1 MRQSFKTTALL
12 CCAAAVSMTA
22 EASPLQTSQAGLPQE
37 QQTQE
42 QQAQVQQESTD
53 SSVLYFTL
61 EEAMSYALE
70 HNWDLQNSSLAVRQ
84 AEADRWAAIAS
95 MLPQVNGSLDYS
107 NYMGYEMAFGETGL
121 SIAMP
126 PYGSLGVN
134 ASMAVS
140 GAQIV
145 SALIGKL
152 SVEMSDVTRRQSQQ
166 EVAEQVR
173 LLYFSALVS
182 GQKVRLLYFSALVSG
197 QTLELLERNLETV
210 RRLHEFS
217 QKSVDAGVAEQVD
230 ADQILVQVATLETS
244 INEARRGLEMI
255 YNSMRLQMNIGFDK
269 EIVLTQTLDEL
280 MDVER
285 SLDLLY
291 DDFILENNFSYQL
304 ALKSTDLYRQQKN
317 LAGWAYG
324 PTLSAY
330 YQYTGRK
337 YFSDEMTMN
346 MTPPNMVGVTLSIPI
361 FSSGKN
367 FETFKKA
374 KLEYQKQ
381 LNTLEN
387 TEMALKI
394 QHRQLKYNLSSAY
407 ERYQTQLKNLEV
419 SQKVFDNIGKKYE
432 FGHASSLDVTN
443 AATTLITAQSTYVQA
458 ALDYVTAQIEL
469 EKLLN
474 KNTYTQEEK

>member
-95 MLPQVNGSLDYS
+95 MLPQVNGTLDYS

-166 EVAEQVR
+166 EVAEQ
-173 LLYFSALVS
+173 
-182 GQKVRLLYFSALVSG
+182 VRLLYFSALVSG

-280 MDVER
+280 MDVEY
-285 SLDLLY
+285 SLALLY

-324 PTLSAY
+324 PTLSAF

-346 MTPPNMVGVTLSIPI
+346 MTPPNMVGLTLSIPI

-367 FETFKKA
+367 LETFKKA

-381 LNTLEN
+381 LN

-407 ERYQTQLKNLEV
+407 ERYQTQLKNVEV

-443 AATTLITAQSTYVQA
+443 SATTLITAQSTYVQA

>member
-1 MRQSFKTTALL
+1 MRKLSRAMAAAL
-12 CCAAAVSMTA
+12 CCVFVSWSATAQEEGDSAV
-22 EASPLQTSQAGLPQE
+22 LH
-37 QQTQE
+37 
-42 QQAQVQQESTD
+42 
-53 SSVLYFTL
+53 FTL

-84 AEADRWAAIAS
+84 AEADRWGAIAT
-95 MLPQVNGSLDYS
+95 MLPQVNGTLDYS
-107 NYMGYEMAFGETGL
+107 NYMGYEMDLGEFMA
-121 SIAMP
+121 IAMP
-126 PYGSLGVN
+126 PYGSIGVN
-134 ASMAVS
+134 ASMSVS
-140 GAQIV
+140 GAQII
-145 SALIGKL
+145 STLIGKL
-152 SVEMSDVTRRQSQQ
+152 SIEMADVSHRQSQQ

-182 GQKVRLLYFSALVSG
+182 E
-197 QTLELLERNLETV
+197 QTVELLRRNLGTV
-210 RRLHEFS
+210 RKLHELS

-230 ADQILVQVATLETS
+230 ADQILVQVATLESS
-244 INEARRGLEMI
+244 INEAERGLEMI
-255 YNSMRLQMNIGFDK
+255 YNSMRLQMNVGFDK

-280 MDVER
+280 MDVEH

-304 ALKSTDLYRQQKN
+304 ALQSTELYKKQKN

-324 PTLSAY
+324 PTLSAF

-346 MTPPNMVGVTLSIPI
+346 MTPPNMIGLTLSIPI
-361 FSSGKN
+361 FSSGRN
-367 FETFKKA
+367 YTSFQKA
-374 KLEYQKQ
+374 KLDYQKQ

-387 TEMALKI
+387 TKMALNI

-407 ERYQTQLKNLEV
+407 ERYQTQVKNVEV
-419 SQKVFDNIGKKYE
+419 SQAVFDNIGKKYE

-474 KNTYTQEEK
+474 KNTYGQSTQEQK

>member
-1 MRQSFKTTALL
+1 MRKQLETAVVV
-12 CCAAAVSMTA
+12 CCASALFLIAGAVPFKAAAQAPSVPDA
-22 EASPLQTSQAGLPQE
+22 DTS
-37 QQTQE
+37 
-42 QQAQVQQESTD
+42 VM
-53 SSVLYFTL
+53 YFTL
-61 EEAMSYALE
+61 DEAMSYALE

-84 AEADRWAAIAS
+84 AEADRWGAIAT
-95 MLPQVNGSLDYS
+95 MLPQVNGTLDYS
-107 NYMGYEMAFGETGL
+107 NYMGYEMEFGETGL
-121 SIAMP
+121 AIAMP
-126 PYGSLGVN
+126 PYGSIGVN
-134 ASMAVS
+134 ASMSVS
-140 GAQIV
+140 GAQII
-145 SALIGKL
+145 STLIGKL
-152 SVEMSDVTRRQSQQ
+152 SIEMADVSHRQSQQ

-182 GQKVRLLYFSALVSG
+182 T
-197 QTLELLERNLETV
+197 QTVELLRRNLGTV
-210 RRLHEFS
+210 RKLHELS

-230 ADQILVQVATLETS
+230 ADQILVQVSTLETS
-244 INEARRGLEMI
+244 INEAERGLEMI
-255 YNSMRLQMNIGFDK
+255 YNSMRLQMNVGFDK

-280 MDVER
+280 MDVEH

-304 ALKSTDLYRQQKN
+304 ALQSTELYKKQKN

-324 PTLSAY
+324 PTLSAF

-346 MTPPNMVGVTLSIPI
+346 MTPPNMIGLTLSIPI
-361 FSSGKN
+361 FSSGRN
-367 FETFKKA
+367 YTSFQKA
-374 KLEYQKQ
+374 KLDYQKQ

-387 TEMALKI
+387 TKMALNI

-407 ERYQTQLKNLEV
+407 ERYQTQVKNVEV
-419 SQKVFDNIGKKYE
+419 SQAVFDNIGKKYE

-474 KNTYTQEEK
+474 KNTYGQSTHEQK

>member
-1 MRQSFKTTALL
+1 MRKLSRAMAAAL
-12 CCAAAVSMTA
+12 CCVFVSWSATAQEEGDSAV
-22 EASPLQTSQAGLPQE
+22 LH
-37 QQTQE
+37 
-42 QQAQVQQESTD
+42 
-53 SSVLYFTL
+53 FTL

-84 AEADRWAAIAS
+84 AEADRWGAIAT
-95 MLPQVNGSLDYS
+95 MLPQVNGTLDYS
-107 NYMGYEMAFGETGL
+107 NYMGYEMDLGEFMA
-121 SIAMP
+121 IAMP
-126 PYGSLGVN
+126 PYGSIGVN
-134 ASMAVS
+134 ASMSVS
-140 GAQIV
+140 GAQII
-145 SALIGKL
+145 STLIGKL
-152 SVEMSDVTRRQSQQ
+152 SIEMADVSHRQSQQ

-182 GQKVRLLYFSALVSG
+182 E
-197 QTLELLERNLETV
+197 QTVELLRRNLGTV
-210 RRLHEFS
+210 RKLHELS

-230 ADQILVQVATLETS
+230 ADQILVQVATLESS
-244 INEARRGLEMI
+244 INEAERGLEMI
-255 YNSMRLQMNIGFDK
+255 YNSMRLQMNVGFDK
-269 EIVLTQTLDEL
+269 EIVLTQTLDDL
-280 MDVER
+280 MDVEH

-291 DDFILENNFSYQL
+291 DDFIMENNFSYQL
-304 ALKSTDLYRQQKN
+304 ALQSTELYRKQKN

-324 PTLSAY
+324 PTLSAF

-346 MTPPNMVGVTLSIPI
+346 MTPPNMIGLTLSIPI
-361 FSSGKN
+361 FSSGRN
-367 FETFKKA
+367 YTSFQKA
-374 KLEYQKQ
+374 KLDYQKQ

-387 TEMALKI
+387 TKMALNI

-407 ERYQTQLKNLEV
+407 ERYQTQVKNVEV
-419 SQKVFDNIGKKYE
+419 SQAVFDNIGKKYE

-474 KNTYTQEEK
+474 KNTYGQSTQEQK

>member
-1 MRQSFKTTALL
+1 MRKQLETAVVV
-12 CCAAAVSMTA
+12 CCASALFLIAGAVPFKAAA
-22 EASPLQTSQAGLPQE
+22 
-37 QQTQE
+37 QQPS
-42 QQAQVQQESTD
+42 VQDSDT
-53 SSVLYFTL
+53 SSVMCFTL
-61 EEAMSYALE
+61 DEAMSYALE

-84 AEADRWAAIAS
+84 AEADRWGAIAT
-95 MLPQVNGSLDYS
+95 MLPQVNGTLDYS
-107 NYMGYEMAFGETGL
+107 NYMGYEMEFGETGL
-121 SIAMP
+121 AIAMP
-126 PYGSLGVN
+126 PYGSIGVN
-134 ASMAVS
+134 ASMSVS
-140 GAQIV
+140 GAQII
-145 SALIGKL
+145 STLIGKL
-152 SVEMSDVTRRQSQQ
+152 SIEMADVSHRQSQQ

-182 GQKVRLLYFSALVSG
+182 T
-197 QTLELLERNLETV
+197 QTVELLRRNLGTV
-210 RRLHEFS
+210 RKLHELS

-230 ADQILVQVATLETS
+230 ADQILVQVSTLETS
-244 INEARRGLEMI
+244 INEAERGLEMI
-255 YNSMRLQMNIGFDK
+255 YNSMRLQMNVGFDK
-269 EIVLTQTLDEL
+269 EIVLTQTLDDL
-280 MDVER
+280 MDVEH

-304 ALKSTDLYRQQKN
+304 ALQSTELYRKQKN

-324 PTLSAY
+324 PTLSAF

-346 MTPPNMVGVTLSIPI
+346 MTPPNMIGLTLSIPI
-361 FSSGKN
+361 FSSGRN
-367 FETFKKA
+367 YTSFQKA
-374 KLEYQKQ
+374 KLDYQKQ

-387 TEMALKI
+387 TKMALNI

-407 ERYQTQLKNLEV
+407 ERYQTQVKNVEV
-419 SQKVFDNIGKKYE
+419 SQAVFDNIGKKYE

-474 KNTYTQEEK
+474 KNTYGQSTHEQK

>member
-22 EASPLQTSQAGLPQE
+22 EAFPLQTLQTGLPQE
-37 QQTQE
+37 QQTQ
-42 QQAQVQQESTD
+42 VQQEPAD

-95 MLPQVNGSLDYS
+95 MLPQVNGTLDYS

-126 PYGSLGVN
+126 PYGSIGVN
-134 ASMAVS
+134 AALAVS
-140 GAQIV
+140 GAQVI
-145 SALIGKL
+145 SALIGKI

-166 EVAEQVR
+166 EVAEQ
-173 LLYFSALVS
+173 
-182 GQKVRLLYFSALVSG
+182 VRLLYFSALVSG

-269 EIVLTQTLDEL
+269 EIVLTQTLEEL

-324 PTLSAY
+324 PTLSAF

-346 MTPPNMVGVTLSIPI
+346 MTPPNMVGLTLSIPI
-361 FSSGKN
+361 FSSGRN
-367 FETFKKA
+367 FTSFQKA

-381 LNTLEN
+381 LNTLES
-387 TEMALKI
+387 TEMALNI

-407 ERYQTQLKNLEV
+407 ERYLTQKKNVEV
-419 SQKVFDNIGKKYE
+419 SQSVFDNISKKYE
-432 FGHASSLDVTN
+432 FGYSSSLDVTN
-443 AATTLITAQSTYVQA
+443 SATTLISAQSTYVQA

-474 KNTYTQEEK
+474 KNTYGQTEAEK

>member
-1 MRQSFKTTALL
+1 MRKQLETAVVV
-12 CCAAAVSMTA
+12 CCASALFLIAGAVPFKAAAQAPSVPDA
-22 EASPLQTSQAGLPQE
+22 DTS
-37 QQTQE
+37 
-42 QQAQVQQESTD
+42 VM
-53 SSVLYFTL
+53 YFTL
-61 EEAMSYALE
+61 DEAMAYALE

-84 AEADRWAAIAS
+84 AEADRWGAIAT
-95 MLPQVNGSLDYS
+95 MLPQVNGTLDYS
-107 NYMGYEMAFGETGL
+107 NYMGYEMEFGETGL
-121 SIAMP
+121 AIAMP
-126 PYGSLGVN
+126 PYGSIGVN
-134 ASMAVS
+134 ASMSVS
-140 GAQIV
+140 GAQII
-145 SALIGKL
+145 STLIGKL
-152 SVEMSDVTRRQSQQ
+152 SIEMADVSHRQSQQ

-182 GQKVRLLYFSALVSG
+182 T
-197 QTLELLERNLETV
+197 QTVELLRRNLGTV
-210 RRLHEFS
+210 RKLHELS

-230 ADQILVQVATLETS
+230 ADQILVQVSTLETS
-244 INEARRGLEMI
+244 INEAERGLEMI
-255 YNSMRLQMNIGFDK
+255 YNSMRLQMNVGFDK
-269 EIVLTQTLDEL
+269 EIVLTQTLDDL
-280 MDVER
+280 MDVEH

-304 ALKSTDLYRQQKN
+304 ALQSTELYRKQKN

-324 PTLSAY
+324 PTLSAF

-346 MTPPNMVGVTLSIPI
+346 MTPPNMIGLTLSIPI
-361 FSSGKN
+361 FSSGRN
-367 FETFKKA
+367 YTSFQKA
-374 KLEYQKQ
+374 KLDYQKQ

-387 TEMALKI
+387 TKMALNI

-407 ERYQTQLKNLEV
+407 ERYQTQVKNVEV
-419 SQKVFDNIGKKYE
+419 SQAVFDNIGKKYE

-474 KNTYTQEEK
+474 KNTYGQSTHEQK

>member
-22 EASPLQTSQAGLPQE
+22 EAYPLRTSQAGLPQE

-42 QQAQVQQESTD
+42 QQAQVQQEPTD

-95 MLPQVNGSLDYS
+95 MLPQVNGTLDYS

-182 GQKVRLLYFSALVSG
+182 GQ
-197 QTLELLERNLETV
+197 TLELLDRNLETV

-280 MDVER
+280 MDVEH
-285 SLDLLY
+285 SLALLY

-324 PTLSAY
+324 PTLSAF

-387 TEMALKI
+387 TEMALRI

-407 ERYQTQLKNLEV
+407 ERYQTQLKNVEV

-443 AATTLITAQSTYVQA
+443 SATTLITAQSTYVQA

>member
-1 MRQSFKTTALL
+1 MRKQLETAVVV
-12 CCAAAVSMTA
+12 CCASALFLIAGAVPFKAAAQAPSVPDA
-22 EASPLQTSQAGLPQE
+22 DTS
-37 QQTQE
+37 
-42 QQAQVQQESTD
+42 VM
-53 SSVLYFTL
+53 YFTL
-61 EEAMSYALE
+61 DEAMSYALE

-84 AEADRWAAIAS
+84 AEADRWGAIAT
-95 MLPQVNGSLDYS
+95 MLPQVNGTLDYS
-107 NYMGYEMAFGETGL
+107 NYMGYEMEFGETGL
-121 SIAMP
+121 AIAMP
-126 PYGSLGVN
+126 PYGSIGVN
-134 ASMAVS
+134 ASMSVS
-140 GAQIV
+140 GAQII
-145 SALIGKL
+145 STLIGKL
-152 SVEMSDVTRRQSQQ
+152 SIEMADVSHRQSQQ

-182 GQKVRLLYFSALVSG
+182 T
-197 QTLELLERNLETV
+197 QTVELLRRNLGTV
-210 RRLHEFS
+210 RKLHELS

-230 ADQILVQVATLETS
+230 ADQILVQVSTLETS
-244 INEARRGLEMI
+244 INEAERGLEMI
-255 YNSMRLQMNIGFDK
+255 YNSMRLQMNVGFDK
-269 EIVLTQTLDEL
+269 EIVLTQTLDDL
-280 MDVER
+280 MDVEH

-304 ALKSTDLYRQQKN
+304 ALQSTELYRKQKN

-324 PTLSAY
+324 PTLSAF

-346 MTPPNMVGVTLSIPI
+346 MTPPNMIGLTLSIPI
-361 FSSGKN
+361 FSSGRN
-367 FETFKKA
+367 YTSFQKA
-374 KLEYQKQ
+374 KLDYQKQ

-387 TEMALKI
+387 TKMALNI

-407 ERYQTQLKNLEV
+407 ERYQTQVKNVEV
-419 SQKVFDNIGKKYE
+419 SQAVFDNIGKKYE

-474 KNTYTQEEK
+474 KNTYGQSKKEQK

>member
-1 MRQSFKTTALL
+1 MRQSIKTTALL
-12 CCAAAVSMTA
+12 CFAAAVSMTV
-22 EASPLQTSQAGLPQE
+22 EASPLQALQAGPPQE
-37 QQTQE
+37 R
-42 QQAQVQQESTD
+42 QAQVQQEPTD

-61 EEAMSYALE
+61 DEAMSYALE
-70 HNWDLQNSSLAVRQ
+70 HNWDLQNSSIAVRQ
-84 AEADRWAAIAS
+84 AEADRWTAIAS
-95 MLPQVNGSLDYS
+95 MLPQVNGTLDYS

-126 PYGSLGVN
+126 PYGSIGVN
-134 ASMAVS
+134 AALAVS
-140 GAQIV
+140 GAQVI
-145 SALIGKL
+145 SALIGKI

-166 EVAEQVR
+166 EVAEQ
-173 LLYFSALVS
+173 
-182 GQKVRLLYFSALVSG
+182 VRLLYFSALVSG

-269 EIVLTQTLDEL
+269 EIVLIQTLDEL

>member
-1 MRQSFKTTALL
+1 MRKLLIVAAAL
-12 CCAAAVSMTA
+12 CCITFRLSA
-22 EASPLQTSQAGLPQE
+22 QE
-37 QQTQE
+37 E
-42 QQAQVQQESTD
+42 DST
-53 SSVLYFTL
+53 VLHFSL

-84 AEADRWAAIAS
+84 AEADRWAA
-95 MLPQVNGSLDYS
+95 M
-107 NYMGYEMAFGETGL
+107 
-121 SIAMP
+121 
-126 PYGSLGVN
+126 
-134 ASMAVS
+134 
-140 GAQIV
+140 
-145 SALIGKL
+145 
-152 SVEMSDVTRRQSQQ
+152 EMSDVTRRQSQQ

-182 GQKVRLLYFSALVSG
+182 GQ
-197 QTLELLERNLETV
+197 TLELLDRNLETV

-280 MDVER
+280 MDVEH

-324 PTLSAY
+324 PTLSAF

-346 MTPPNMVGVTLSIPI
+346 RSSSTP
-361 FSSGKN
+361 
-367 FETFKKA
+367 
-374 KLEYQKQ
+374 
-381 LNTLEN
+381 
-387 TEMALKI
+387 
-394 QHRQLKYNLSSAY
+394 
-407 ERYQTQLKNLEV
+407 
-419 SQKVFDNIGKKYE
+419 
-432 FGHASSLDVTN
+432 
-443 AATTLITAQSTYVQA
+443 
-458 ALDYVTAQIEL
+458 
-469 EKLLN
+469 
-474 KNTYTQEEK
+474 

>member
-1 MRQSFKTTALL
+1 MRKQLETAVVV
-12 CCAAAVSMTA
+12 CCASALFLIAGAVPFKAAAQAPSVPDA
-22 EASPLQTSQAGLPQE
+22 DTS
-37 QQTQE
+37 
-42 QQAQVQQESTD
+42 VM
-53 SSVLYFTL
+53 YFTL
-61 EEAMSYALE
+61 DEAMSYALE

-84 AEADRWAAIAS
+84 AEADRWGAIAT
-95 MLPQVNGSLDYS
+95 MLPQVNGTLDYS
-107 NYMGYEMAFGETGL
+107 NYMGYEMEFGETGL
-121 SIAMP
+121 AIAMP
-126 PYGSLGVN
+126 PYGSIGVN
-134 ASMAVS
+134 ASMSVS
-140 GAQIV
+140 GAQII
-145 SALIGKL
+145 STLIGKL
-152 SVEMSDVTRRQSQQ
+152 SIEMADVSHRQSQQ

-182 GQKVRLLYFSALVSG
+182 T
-197 QTLELLERNLETV
+197 QTVELLRRNLGTV
-210 RRLHEFS
+210 RKLHELS

-230 ADQILVQVATLETS
+230 ADQILVQVSTLETS
-244 INEARRGLEMI
+244 INEAERGLEMI
-255 YNSMRLQMNIGFDK
+255 YNSMRLQMNVGFDK
-269 EIVLTQTLDEL
+269 EIVLTQTLDDL
-280 MDVER
+280 MDVEH

-304 ALKSTDLYRQQKN
+304 ALQSTELYRKQKN

-324 PTLSAY
+324 PTLSAF

-346 MTPPNMVGVTLSIPI
+346 MTPPNMIGLTLSIPI
-361 FSSGKN
+361 FSSGRN
-367 FETFKKA
+367 YTSFQKA
-374 KLEYQKQ
+374 KLDYQKQ

-387 TEMALKI
+387 TKMALNI

-407 ERYQTQLKNLEV
+407 ERYQTQVKNVEV
-419 SQKVFDNIGKKYE
+419 SQAVFDNIGKKYE

-474 KNTYTQEEK
+474 KNTYGQSTQEQK

>member
-1 MRQSFKTTALL
+1 MRKQLETAVII
-12 CCAAAVSMTA
+12 CCASALFLIAGAVPFKAAAQAPSVPDA
-22 EASPLQTSQAGLPQE
+22 DTS
-37 QQTQE
+37 
-42 QQAQVQQESTD
+42 VM
-53 SSVLYFTL
+53 YFTL
-61 EEAMSYALE
+61 DEAMTYALE

-84 AEADRWAAIAS
+84 AEADRWGAIAT
-95 MLPQVNGSLDYS
+95 MLPQVNGTLDYS
-107 NYMGYEMAFGETGL
+107 NYMGYEMEFGETGL
-121 SIAMP
+121 AIAMP
-126 PYGSLGVN
+126 PYGSIGVN
-134 ASMAVS
+134 ASMSVS
-140 GAQIV
+140 GAQII
-145 SALIGKL
+145 STLIGKL
-152 SVEMSDVTRRQSQQ
+152 SIEMADVSHRQSQQ

-182 GQKVRLLYFSALVSG
+182 T
-197 QTLELLERNLETV
+197 QTVELLRRNLGTV
-210 RRLHEFS
+210 RKLHELS

-230 ADQILVQVATLETS
+230 ADQILVQVSTLETS
-244 INEARRGLEMI
+244 INEAERGLEMI
-255 YNSMRLQMNIGFDK
+255 YNSMRLQMNVGFDK
-269 EIVLTQTLDEL
+269 EIVLTQTLDDL
-280 MDVER
+280 MDVEH

-304 ALKSTDLYRQQKN
+304 ALQSTELYRKQKN

-324 PTLSAY
+324 PTLSAF

-346 MTPPNMVGVTLSIPI
+346 MTPPNMIGLTLSIPI
-361 FSSGKN
+361 FSSGRN
-367 FETFKKA
+367 YTSFQKA
-374 KLEYQKQ
+374 KLDYQKQ

-387 TEMALKI
+387 TKMALNI

-407 ERYQTQLKNLEV
+407 ERYQTQVKNVEV
-419 SQKVFDNIGKKYE
+419 SQAVFDNIGKKYE

-474 KNTYTQEEK
+474 KNTYGQSTHEQK

>member
-1 MRQSFKTTALL
+1 MRKQLETAVVV
-12 CCAAAVSMTA
+12 CCASALFLIAGAVPFKAAAQAPSVPDA
-22 EASPLQTSQAGLPQE
+22 DTS
-37 QQTQE
+37 
-42 QQAQVQQESTD
+42 VM
-53 SSVLYFTL
+53 YFTL
-61 EEAMSYALE
+61 DEAMSYALE

-84 AEADRWAAIAS
+84 AEADRWGAIAT
-95 MLPQVNGSLDYS
+95 MLPQVNGTLDYS
-107 NYMGYEMAFGETGL
+107 NYMGYEMEFGETGL
-121 SIAMP
+121 AIAMP
-126 PYGSLGVN
+126 PYGSIGVN
-134 ASMAVS
+134 ASMSVS
-140 GAQIV
+140 GAQII
-145 SALIGKL
+145 STLIGKL
-152 SVEMSDVTRRQSQQ
+152 SIEMADVSHRQSQQ

-182 GQKVRLLYFSALVSG
+182 E
-197 QTLELLERNLETV
+197 QTVELLRRNLGTV
-210 RRLHEFS
+210 RKLHELS

-230 ADQILVQVATLETS
+230 ADQILVQVSTLETS
-244 INEARRGLEMI
+244 INEAERGLEMI
-255 YNSMRLQMNIGFDK
+255 YNSMRLQMNVGFDK
-269 EIVLTQTLDEL
+269 EIVLTQTLDDL
-280 MDVER
+280 MDVEH

-304 ALKSTDLYRQQKN
+304 ALQSTELYRKQKN

-324 PTLSAY
+324 PTLSAF

-346 MTPPNMVGVTLSIPI
+346 MTPPNMIGLTLSIPI
-361 FSSGKN
+361 FSSGRN
-367 FETFKKA
+367 YTSFQKA
-374 KLEYQKQ
+374 KLDYQKQ

-387 TEMALKI
+387 TKMALNI

-407 ERYQTQLKNLEV
+407 ERYQTQVKNVEV
-419 SQKVFDNIGKKYE
+419 SQAVFDNIGKKYE

-474 KNTYTQEEK
+474 KNTYGQSTQEQK

>member
-1 MRQSFKTTALL
+1 MRKLSRAMAAAL
-12 CCAAAVSMTA
+12 CCVFVSWSATAQEEGDSAV
-22 EASPLQTSQAGLPQE
+22 LH
-37 QQTQE
+37 
-42 QQAQVQQESTD
+42 
-53 SSVLYFTL
+53 FTL

-84 AEADRWAAIAS
+84 AEADRWGAIAT
-95 MLPQVNGSLDYS
+95 MLPQVNGTLDYS
-107 NYMGYEMAFGETGL
+107 NYMGYEMDLGEFMA
-121 SIAMP
+121 IAMP
-126 PYGSLGVN
+126 PYGSIGVN
-134 ASMAVS
+134 ASMSVS
-140 GAQIV
+140 GAQII
-145 SALIGKL
+145 STLIGKL
-152 SVEMSDVTRRQSQQ
+152 SIEMADVSHRQSQQ

-182 GQKVRLLYFSALVSG
+182 E
-197 QTLELLERNLETV
+197 QTVELLRRNLGTV
-210 RRLHEFS
+210 RKLHELS

-230 ADQILVQVATLETS
+230 ADQILVQVSTLETS
-244 INEARRGLEMI
+244 INEAERGLEMI
-255 YNSMRLQMNIGFDK
+255 YNSMRLQMNVGFDK
-269 EIVLTQTLDEL
+269 EIVLTQTLDDL
-280 MDVER
+280 MDVEH

-304 ALKSTDLYRQQKN
+304 ALQSTELYRKQKN

-324 PTLSAY
+324 PTLSAF

-346 MTPPNMVGVTLSIPI
+346 MTPPNMIGLTLSIPI
-361 FSSGKN
+361 FSSGRN
-367 FETFKKA
+367 YTSFQKA
-374 KLEYQKQ
+374 KLDYQKQ

-387 TEMALKI
+387 TKMALNI

-407 ERYQTQLKNLEV
+407 ERYQTQVKNVEV
-419 SQKVFDNIGKKYE
+419 SQAVFDNIGKKYE

-474 KNTYTQEEK
+474 KNTYGQSTKEQK

>member
-1 MRQSFKTTALL
+1 MRKQLETAVVV
-12 CCAAAVSMTA
+12 CCASALFLIAGAVPFKAAAQAPSVPDA
-22 EASPLQTSQAGLPQE
+22 DTS
-37 QQTQE
+37 
-42 QQAQVQQESTD
+42 VM
-53 SSVLYFTL
+53 YFTL
-61 EEAMSYALE
+61 DEAMTYALE

-84 AEADRWAAIAS
+84 AEADRWGAIAT
-95 MLPQVNGSLDYS
+95 MLPQVNGTLDYS
-107 NYMGYEMAFGETGL
+107 NYMGYEMEFGETGL
-121 SIAMP
+121 AIAMP
-126 PYGSLGVN
+126 PYGSIGVN
-134 ASMAVS
+134 ASMSVS
-140 GAQIV
+140 GAQII
-145 SALIGKL
+145 STLIGKL
-152 SVEMSDVTRRQSQQ
+152 SIEVSHRQSQQ

-182 GQKVRLLYFSALVSG
+182 T
-197 QTLELLERNLETV
+197 QTVELLRRNLGTV
-210 RRLHEFS
+210 RKLHELS

-230 ADQILVQVATLETS
+230 ADQILVQVATLESS
-244 INEARRGLEMI
+244 INEAERGLEMI
-255 YNSMRLQMNIGFDK
+255 YNSMRLQMNVGFDK
-269 EIVLTQTLDEL
+269 EIVLTQTLDDL
-280 MDVER
+280 MDVEH

-304 ALKSTDLYRQQKN
+304 ALQSAELYRKQKN

-324 PTLSAY
+324 PTLSAF

-346 MTPPNMVGVTLSIPI
+346 MTPPNMIGLTLSIPI
-361 FSSGKN
+361 FSSGRN
-367 FETFKKA
+367 YTSFQKA
-374 KLEYQKQ
+374 KLDYQKQ

-387 TEMALKI
+387 TKMALNI

-407 ERYQTQLKNLEV
+407 ERYQTQVKNVEV
-419 SQKVFDNIGKKYE
+419 SQAVFDNIGKKYE

-474 KNTYTQEEK
+474 KNTYGQSTHEQK

>member
-42 QQAQVQQESTD
+42 QQAQVPQEPTD

-95 MLPQVNGSLDYS
+95 MLPQVNGTLDYS

-182 GQKVRLLYFSALVSG
+182 GQ
-197 QTLELLERNLETV
+197 TLELLERNLETV

-217 QKSVDAGVAEQVD
+217 QKSVDAGVVEQVD

-280 MDVER
+280 MDVEY
-285 SLDLLY
+285 SLALLY

-324 PTLSAY
+324 PTLSAF

-346 MTPPNMVGVTLSIPI
+346 MTPPNMVGLTLSIPI
-361 FSSGKN
+361 FSSGRN
-367 FETFKKA
+367 YTSFQKA
-374 KLEYQKQ
+374 KLDYQKQ

-387 TEMALKI
+387 TKMALNI

-407 ERYQTQLKNLEV
+407 ERYQTQVKNVEV
-419 SQKVFDNIGKKYE
+419 SQAVFDNIGKKYE

-474 KNTYTQEEK
+474 KNTYGQSTKEQK

>member
-1 MRQSFKTTALL
+1 MRKFFRITAVLCTSLL
-12 CCAAAVSMTA
+12 VLKAGPAAAQT
-22 EASPLQTSQAGLPQE
+22 EAGGASLAVQE
-37 QQTQE
+37 EGT
-42 QQAQVQQESTD
+42 T
-53 SSVLYFTL
+53 VLHFTL
-61 EEAMSYALE
+61 DEAMNYALE
-70 HNWDLQNSSLAVRQ
+70 HNWDLQNSSLSVRQ
-84 AEADRWAAIAS
+84 AEADRWAAIAG
-95 MLPQVNGSLDYS
+95 MLPQVNGTLDYS

-126 PYGSLGVN
+126 PYGSIGVN

-152 SVEMSDVTRRQSQQ
+152 SIEMSDVTYRQSQQ

-182 GQKVRLLYFSALVSG
+182 R
-197 QTLELLERNLETV
+197 QTIDLLENNLETV
-210 RRLHEFS
+210 RRLHAFS
-217 QKSVDAGVAEQVD
+217 QKSVEAGVAEQVD
-230 ADQILVQVATLETS
+230 ADQIMVQVATLETS
-244 INEARRGLEMI
+244 INEARRGLEMV

-280 MDVER
+280 MDVEH

-324 PTLSAY
+324 PTLSAF

-346 MTPPNMVGVTLSIPI
+346 MTPPNMVGLTLSIPI
-361 FSSGKN
+361 FSSGRN
-367 FETFKKA
+367 FTSFQKA

-381 LNTLEN
+381 LNTLES
-387 TEMALKI
+387 TEMALNI

-407 ERYQTQLKNLEV
+407 ERYLTQKKNVEV
-419 SQKVFDNIGKKYE
+419 SQSVFDNISKKYE
-432 FGHASSLDVTN
+432 FGYSSSLDVTN
-443 AATTLITAQSTYVQA
+443 SATTLISAQSTYVQA

-474 KNTYTQEEK
+474 KDTYGQTEAEK

>member
-1 MRQSFKTTALL
+1 MAAAL
-12 CCAAAVSMTA
+12 CCVFVSWSATAQEEGDSAV
-22 EASPLQTSQAGLPQE
+22 LH
-37 QQTQE
+37 
-42 QQAQVQQESTD
+42 
-53 SSVLYFTL
+53 FTL

-84 AEADRWAAIAS
+84 AEADRWGAIAT
-95 MLPQVNGSLDYS
+95 MLPQVNGTLDYS
-107 NYMGYEMAFGETGL
+107 NYMGYEMDLGEFMA
-121 SIAMP
+121 IAMP
-126 PYGSLGVN
+126 PYGSIGVN
-134 ASMAVS
+134 ASMSVS
-140 GAQIV
+140 GAQII
-145 SALIGKL
+145 STLIGKL
-152 SVEMSDVTRRQSQQ
+152 SIEMADVSHRQSQQ

-182 GQKVRLLYFSALVSG
+182 E
-197 QTLELLERNLETV
+197 QTVELLRRNLGTV
-210 RRLHEFS
+210 RKLHELS

-230 ADQILVQVATLETS
+230 ADQILVQVATLEIS
-244 INEARRGLEMI
+244 INEAERGLEMI
-255 YNSMRLQMNIGFDK
+255 YNSMRLQMNVGFDK
-269 EIVLTQTLDEL
+269 EIVLTQTLDDL
-280 MDVER
+280 MDVEH

-291 DDFILENNFSYQL
+291 DDFIMENNFSYQL
-304 ALKSTDLYRQQKN
+304 ALQSTELYRKQKN

-324 PTLSAY
+324 PTLSAF

-346 MTPPNMVGVTLSIPI
+346 MTPPNMIGLTLSIPI
-361 FSSGKN
+361 FSSGRN
-367 FETFKKA
+367 YTSFQKA
-374 KLEYQKQ
+374 KLDYQKQ

-387 TEMALKI
+387 TKMALNI

-407 ERYQTQLKNLEV
+407 ERYQTQVKNVEV
-419 SQKVFDNIGKKYE
+419 SQAVFDNIGKKYE

-474 KNTYTQEEK
+474 KNTYGQSTQEQK

>member
-1 MRQSFKTTALL
+1 
-12 CCAAAVSMTA
+12 
-22 EASPLQTSQAGLPQE
+22 
-37 QQTQE
+37 
-42 QQAQVQQESTD
+42 
-53 SSVLYFTL
+53 
-61 EEAMSYALE
+61 
-70 HNWDLQNSSLAVRQ
+70 
-84 AEADRWAAIAS
+84 
-95 MLPQVNGSLDYS
+95 
-107 NYMGYEMAFGETGL
+107 
-121 SIAMP
+121 MP
-126 PYGSLGVN
+126 PYGSIGVN

-140 GAQIV
+140 GAQII

-152 SVEMSDVTRRQSQQ
+152 SIEMSDVTYRQSQQ

-182 GQKVRLLYFSALVSG
+182 R
-197 QTLELLERNLETV
+197 QTIELLESNLETV
-210 RRLHEFS
+210 RRLHAFS
-217 QKSVDAGVAEQVD
+217 QKSVEAGVAEQVD
-230 ADQILVQVATLETS
+230 ADQIMVQVATLETS
-244 INEARRGLEMI
+244 INEARRGLEMV

-280 MDVER
+280 MDVEH

-324 PTLSAY
+324 PTLSAF

-346 MTPPNMVGVTLSIPI
+346 MTPPNMVGLTLSIPI
-361 FSSGKN
+361 FSSGRN
-367 FETFKKA
+367 FTSFQKA

-381 LNTLEN
+381 LNTLES
-387 TEMALKI
+387 TEMALNI

-407 ERYQTQLKNLEV
+407 ERYLTQKKNVEV
-419 SQKVFDNIGKKYE
+419 SQSVFDNISKKYE
-432 FGHASSLDVTN
+432 FGYSSSLDVTN
-443 AATTLITAQSTYVQA
+443 SATTLISAQSTYVQA

-474 KNTYTQEEK
+474 KNTYGQTEAEK

>member
-1 MRQSFKTTALL
+1 MRKFFRITAVLCTSLL
-12 CCAAAVSMTA
+12 VLKAGPAAAQT
-22 EASPLQTSQAGLPQE
+22 EAGGASLAVQE
-37 QQTQE
+37 EGT
-42 QQAQVQQESTD
+42 T
-53 SSVLYFTL
+53 VLHFTL
-61 EEAMSYALE
+61 DEAMNYALE
-70 HNWDLQNSSLAVRQ
+70 HNWDLQNSSLSVRQ
-84 AEADRWAAIAS
+84 AEADRWAAIAG
-95 MLPQVNGSLDYS
+95 MLPQVNGTLDYS

-126 PYGSLGVN
+126 PYGSIGVN

-152 SVEMSDVTRRQSQQ
+152 SIEMSDVTYRQSQQ

-182 GQKVRLLYFSALVSG
+182 R
-197 QTLELLERNLETV
+197 QTIDLLENNLETV
-210 RRLHEFS
+210 RRLHAFS
-217 QKSVDAGVAEQVD
+217 QKSVEAGVAEQVD
-230 ADQILVQVATLETS
+230 ADQIMVQVATLETS
-244 INEARRGLEMI
+244 INEARRGLEMV

-280 MDVER
+280 MDVEH

-324 PTLSAY
+324 PTLSAF

-346 MTPPNMVGVTLSIPI
+346 MTPPNMVGLTLSIPI
-361 FSSGKN
+361 FSSGRN
-367 FETFKKA
+367 FTSFQKA

-381 LNTLEN
+381 LNTLES
-387 TEMALKI
+387 TEMALNI

-407 ERYQTQLKNLEV
+407 ERYLTQKKNVEV
-419 SQKVFDNIGKKYE
+419 SQSVFDNISKKYE
-432 FGHASSLDVTN
+432 FGYSSSLDVTN
-443 AATTLITAQSTYVQA
+443 SATTLISAQSTYVQA

-474 KNTYTQEEK
+474 KNTYGQTEAEK

>member
-1 MRQSFKTTALL
+1 MRTRLKTTAVV
-12 CCAAAVSMTA
+12 CCVSAVGMIAGAESFKAAA
-22 EASPLQTSQAGLPQE
+22 
-37 QQTQE
+37 QQPS
-42 QQAQVQQESTD
+42 VQDADT
-53 SSVLYFTL
+53 SSVMYFSL

-84 AEADRWAAIAS
+84 AEADRWGAIAG
-95 MLPQVNGSLDYS
+95 MLPQVNGTLDYS
-107 NYMGYEMAFGETGL
+107 NYMGYEMDLGDYMA
-121 SIAMP
+121 IAMP
-126 PYGSLGVN
+126 PYGSIGVN

-140 GAQIV
+140 GAQII

-152 SVEMSDVTRRQSQQ
+152 SIEMSDVTYRQSQQ

-182 GQKVRLLYFSALVSG
+182 GQ
-197 QTLELLERNLETV
+197 TLELLERNLGTV
-210 RRLHEFS
+210 RKLYEFS

-230 ADQILVQVATLETS
+230 ADQIMVQVSTLETS
-244 INEARRGLEMI
+244 INEAKRGLEMI

-280 MDVER
+280 MDVEH
-285 SLDLLY
+285 SLDLIY

-324 PTLSAY
+324 PTLSAF

-346 MTPPNMVGVTLSIPI
+346 MTPPNMIGLTLSIPI
-361 FSSGKN
+361 FSSGRN
-367 FETFKKA
+367 FASFQKA

-387 TEMALKI
+387 TEMALRI

-407 ERYQTQLKNLEV
+407 ERYQTQLKNVEV

-443 AATTLITAQSTYVQA
+443 SATTLITAQSTYVQA

-474 KNTYTQEEK
+474 KNTYGQTEAEK

>member
-1 MRQSFKTTALL
+1 MRKQLETAVVV
-12 CCAAAVSMTA
+12 CCASALFLIAGAVPFKAAAQAPSVPDA
-22 EASPLQTSQAGLPQE
+22 DTS
-37 QQTQE
+37 
-42 QQAQVQQESTD
+42 VM
-53 SSVLYFTL
+53 YFTL
-61 EEAMSYALE
+61 DEAMTYALE

-84 AEADRWAAIAS
+84 AEADRWGAIAT
-95 MLPQVNGSLDYS
+95 MLPQVNGTLDYS
-107 NYMGYEMAFGETGL
+107 NYMGYEMEFGETGL
-121 SIAMP
+121 AIAMP
-126 PYGSLGVN
+126 PYGSIGVN
-134 ASMAVS
+134 ASMSVS
-140 GAQIV
+140 GAQII
-145 SALIGKL
+145 STLIGKL
-152 SVEMSDVTRRQSQQ
+152 SIEMADVSHRQSQQ

-182 GQKVRLLYFSALVSG
+182 T
-197 QTLELLERNLETV
+197 QTVELLRRNFGTV
-210 RRLHEFS
+210 RKLHEFS

-230 ADQILVQVATLETS
+230 ADQILVQVATLESS
-244 INEARRGLEMI
+244 INEAERGLEMI
-255 YNSMRLQMNIGFDK
+255 YNSMRLQMNVGFDK

-280 MDVER
+280 MDVEH

-304 ALKSTDLYRQQKN
+304 ALQSTELYKKQKN

-324 PTLSAY
+324 PTLSAF

-346 MTPPNMVGVTLSIPI
+346 MTPPNMVGLTLSIPI
-361 FSSGKN
+361 FSSGRN
-367 FETFKKA
+367 YTSFQKA
-374 KLEYQKQ
+374 KLDYQKQ

-387 TEMALKI
+387 TKMALNI

-407 ERYQTQLKNLEV
+407 ERYQTQVKNVEV
-419 SQKVFDNIGKKYE
+419 SQAVFDNIGKKYE

-474 KNTYTQEEK
+474 KNTYGQSTKEQK

>member
-1 MRQSFKTTALL
+1 MRTRLKTTAVV
-12 CCAAAVSMTA
+12 CCVSAVGMIAGAESFKAAA
-22 EASPLQTSQAGLPQE
+22 
-37 QQTQE
+37 QQPS
-42 QQAQVQQESTD
+42 VQDADT
-53 SSVLYFTL
+53 SSVMYFSL

-84 AEADRWAAIAS
+84 AEADRWGAIAG
-95 MLPQVNGSLDYS
+95 MLPQVNGTLDYS
-107 NYMGYEMAFGETGL
+107 NYMGYEMDLGDYMA
-121 SIAMP
+121 IAMP
-126 PYGSLGVN
+126 PYGSIGVN

-140 GAQIV
+140 GAQII

-152 SVEMSDVTRRQSQQ
+152 SIEMSDVTYRQSQQ
-166 EVAEQVR
+166 AVAEQ
-173 LLYFSALVS
+173 
-182 GQKVRLLYFSALVSG
+182 VRLLYFSALVSG
-197 QTLELLERNLETV
+197 QTLELLERNLGTV
-210 RRLHEFS
+210 RKLYEFS

-230 ADQILVQVATLETS
+230 ADQIMVQVSTLETS
-244 INEARRGLEMI
+244 INEAKRGLEMI

-280 MDVER
+280 MDVEH
-285 SLDLLY
+285 SLDLIY

-324 PTLSAY
+324 PTLSAF

-346 MTPPNMVGVTLSIPI
+346 MTPPNMIGLTLSIPI
-361 FSSGKN
+361 FSSGRN
-367 FETFKKA
+367 FASFQKA

-387 TEMALKI
+387 TEMALRI

-407 ERYQTQLKNLEV
+407 ERYQTQLKNVEV

-443 AATTLITAQSTYVQA
+443 SATTLITAQSTYVQA

-474 KNTYTQEEK
+474 KNTYGQTEAEK

>member
-1 MRQSFKTTALL
+1 MRKQLETAVVV
-12 CCAAAVSMTA
+12 CCASALFLIAGAVPFKAAAQAPSVPDA
-22 EASPLQTSQAGLPQE
+22 DTS
-37 QQTQE
+37 
-42 QQAQVQQESTD
+42 VM
-53 SSVLYFTL
+53 YFTL
-61 EEAMSYALE
+61 DEAMTYALE

-84 AEADRWAAIAS
+84 AEADRWGAIAT
-95 MLPQVNGSLDYS
+95 MLPQVNGTLDYS
-107 NYMGYEMAFGETGL
+107 NYMGYEMEFGETGL
-121 SIAMP
+121 AIAMP
-126 PYGSLGVN
+126 PYGSIGVN
-134 ASMAVS
+134 ASMSVS
-140 GAQIV
+140 GAQII
-145 SALIGKL
+145 STLIGKL
-152 SVEMSDVTRRQSQQ
+152 SIEMADVSHRQSQQ

-182 GQKVRLLYFSALVSG
+182 T
-197 QTLELLERNLETV
+197 QTVELLRRNLGTV
-210 RRLHEFS
+210 RKLHEFS

-230 ADQILVQVATLETS
+230 ADQILVQVATLESS
-244 INEARRGLEMI
+244 INEAERGLEMI
-255 YNSMRLQMNIGFDK
+255 YNSMRLQMNVGFDK

-280 MDVER
+280 MDVEH

-304 ALKSTDLYRQQKN
+304 ALQSTELYRKQKN

-324 PTLSAY
+324 PTLSAF

-346 MTPPNMVGVTLSIPI
+346 MTPPNMVGLTLSIPI
-361 FSSGKN
+361 FSSGRN
-367 FETFKKA
+367 YTSFQKA
-374 KLEYQKQ
+374 KLDYQKQ

-387 TEMALKI
+387 TKMALNI

-407 ERYQTQLKNLEV
+407 ERYQTQVKNVEV
-419 SQKVFDNIGKKYE
+419 SQAVFDNIGKKYE

-474 KNTYTQEEK
+474 KNTYGQSTQEQK